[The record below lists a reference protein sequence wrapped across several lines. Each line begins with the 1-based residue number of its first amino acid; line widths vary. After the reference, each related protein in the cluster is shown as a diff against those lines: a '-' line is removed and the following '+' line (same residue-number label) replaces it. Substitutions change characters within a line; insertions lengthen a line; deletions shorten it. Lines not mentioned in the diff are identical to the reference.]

1 MRVPLYKEEEL
12 ITPLAP
18 MRGVGSYPSGATVG
32 RAQPISPGIRIHS
45 LVDCFGLGAH
55 VCAVVAFLVVQ
66 LIRIGR
72 IDGNQPGIPGSMMGT
87 DRVRPH
93 HLIGVDWA
101 QNQSR

>member
-1 MRVPLYKEEEL
+1 M
-12 ITPLAP
+12 
-18 MRGVGSYPSGATVG
+18 
-32 RAQPISPGIRIHS
+32 QS

-55 VCAVVAFLVVQ
+55 VCAAVAFLVMQ

-72 IDGNQPGIPGSMMGT
+72 IDVNRLGILGSVMGT
-87 DRVRPH
+87 DRVCPH

>member
-1 MRVPLYKEEEL
+1 M
-12 ITPLAP
+12 
-18 MRGVGSYPSGATVG
+18 GQ
-32 RAQPISPGIRIHS
+32 AQPISPGIRIQS

-55 VCAVVAFLVVQ
+55 VYVAVVFLVVR
-66 LIRIGR
+66 LIRIGW

>member
-1 MRVPLYKEEEL
+1 MDGTSPTDLPRN
-12 ITPLAP
+12 
-18 MRGVGSYPSGATVG
+18 
-32 RAQPISPGIRIHS
+32 PIQS

-55 VCAVVAFLVVQ
+55 VCAAVAFLVVR

-72 IDGNQPGIPGSMMGT
+72 IDGIRPGIPGSVIGT

-101 QNQSR
+101 QNQSKVEIKLIITV

>member
-1 MRVPLYKEEEL
+1 M
-12 ITPLAP
+12 PLAP
-18 MRGVGSYPSGATVG
+18 MRSAGSQPSGATVG
-32 RAQPISPGIRIHS
+32 RAQPISPRIRIQS

-55 VCAVVAFLVVQ
+55 VCAAVAFLVVR

-72 IDGNQPGIPGSMMGT
+72 IDGIQLGIPGSMMGT
-87 DRVRPH
+87 NRVCPH

>member
-1 MRVPLYKEEEL
+1 ML
-12 ITPLAP
+12 IVNLAGRQ
-18 MRGVGSYPSGATVG
+18 MG
-32 RAQPISPGIRIHS
+32 RAQPNSPGIRIQS

-55 VCAVVAFLVVQ
+55 VCAAVAFLVVQ

-72 IDGNQPGIPGSMMGT
+72 IDGIRPGIPGSMIGT
-87 DRVRPH
+87 DRVCPH

>member
-1 MRVPLYKEEEL
+1 
-12 ITPLAP
+12 
-18 MRGVGSYPSGATVG
+18 MRGADSQPSGVTDG
-32 RAQPISPGIRIHS
+32 PSPTDFRIQS

-55 VCAVVAFLVVQ
+55 ACAAVAFLVVR

-72 IDGNQPGIPGSMMGT
+72 IDGIRPGIPGSVIGT

-101 QNQSR
+101 QNQSEVEIKLIITV

>member
-1 MRVPLYKEEEL
+1 M
-12 ITPLAP
+12 TPLAL
-18 MRGVGSYPSGATVG
+18 MYDAGSQPSGVMVG
-32 RAQPISPGIRIHS
+32 RAWPISPRIRIQY

-55 VCAVVAFLVVQ
+55 ACVAVAFLVMR
-66 LIRIGR
+66 LIRIGQ

-87 DRVRPH
+87 DRVCPH

>member
-1 MRVPLYKEEEL
+1 M
-12 ITPLAP
+12 
-18 MRGVGSYPSGATVG
+18 G
-32 RAQPISPGIRIHS
+32 RAQPISPGIRIQS

-55 VCAVVAFLVVQ
+55 VCAAVAFLVVR

-72 IDGNQPGIPGSMMGT
+72 IDGIQPGIPGSMMGN
-87 DRVRPH
+87 DSVCPH